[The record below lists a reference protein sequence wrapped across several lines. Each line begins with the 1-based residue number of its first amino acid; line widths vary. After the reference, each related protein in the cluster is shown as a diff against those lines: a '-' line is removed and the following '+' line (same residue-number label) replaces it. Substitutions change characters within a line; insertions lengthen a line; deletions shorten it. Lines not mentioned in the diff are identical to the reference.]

1 MAQYYVIPCIVNIL
15 VVRVLLVNLAVCIE
29 LQKKK
34 GKEKKKTMVEM
45 PSKFPLLMHSI

>member
-34 GKEKKKTMVEM
+34 EKKKKTMVEM